1 MATLIVA
8 MNANR
13 GGAFNDESFGNA
25 RARALEAYTKVFSC
39 DSEEF
44 LEQSE
49 HLLRDFGLTSHPGNA
64 TLRNMFLAAG
74 AQAIRPQDKASIN

>member
-1 MATLIVA
+1 MVP

-25 RARALEAYTKVFSC
+25 RARALEAYTEVFSC

-44 LEQSE
+44 LEFSE
-49 HLLRDFGLTSHPGNA
+49 HLLRDFNLTSHPGNA
-64 TLRNMFLAAG
+64 HLRNMFLATAT
-74 AQAIRPQDKASIN
+74 QAIRPQDKARIS